1 MGRNKKYLTD
11 QERIAAKKEQRQ
23 KWNKDNH
30 DRYLELKREH
40 YKSNKSKYIENSYKW
55 KERNPEKAKCIL
67 KKAMKKYYI
76 KLTTLNKIEKI
87 GESEWMK
94 TATDE
99 QLEVYT
105 EYKLQQKTTN

>member
-11 QERIAAKKEQRQ
+11 EERIAAKKEQVQ
-23 KWNKDNH
+23 KWDKDNH
-30 DRYLELKREH
+30 DRYLEIKKK
-40 YKSNKSKYIENSYKW
+40 YYDNNKTKYIESANKW
-55 KERNPEKAKCIL
+55 QKLNPEKFRKTHKIT
-67 KKAMKKYYI
+67 MRKYYI
-76 KLTTLNKIEKI
+76 KLTALKKIEKI

-105 EYKLQQKTTN
+105 EYKLKKSMN